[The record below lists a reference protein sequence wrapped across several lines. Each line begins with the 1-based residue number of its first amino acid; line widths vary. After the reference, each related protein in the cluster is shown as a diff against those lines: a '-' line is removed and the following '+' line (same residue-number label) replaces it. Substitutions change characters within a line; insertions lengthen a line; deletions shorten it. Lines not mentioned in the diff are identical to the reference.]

1 MGAEEDR
8 QTIDAF
14 GLEKDISKKKIRSS
28 SWRRLRG
35 KGKRKN
41 TCLWE
46 FQKKNGDMCG
56 NNFQVSLKKVSFEL

>member
-14 GLEKDISKKKIRSS
+14 GLEKDINKKKIRSS

-35 KGKRKN
+35 KGKRKKY
-41 TCLWE
+41 LLVGVPE
-46 FQKKNGDMCG
+46 KKMETCG
-56 NNFQVSLKKVSFEL
+56 NNF